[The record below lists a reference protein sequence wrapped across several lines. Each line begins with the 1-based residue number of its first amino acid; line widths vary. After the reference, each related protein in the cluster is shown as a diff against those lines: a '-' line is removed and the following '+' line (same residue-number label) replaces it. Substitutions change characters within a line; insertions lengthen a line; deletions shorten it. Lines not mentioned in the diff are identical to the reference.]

1 MGEKTAFL
9 TVMILFF
16 LGVIPFLFYLY
27 TQQVNVS
34 KLMAVSTEI
43 NQLLIAEGDITERVN
58 EVVEKFEENGFVIT
72 FQDEN
77 GNPISSRSEI
87 GEKINIIYEY
97 KGFKTMNS
105 AYLTK
110 RLE

>member
-9 TVMILFF
+9 AVMILFF

-27 TQQVNVS
+27 TQQVNAS
-34 KLMAVSTEI
+34 KLMAVSTEM

-58 EVVEKFEENGFVIT
+58 EVVEELEEKGFKIT
-72 FQDEN
+72 FQNEN
-77 GNPISSRSEI
+77 GETITSRSEI